1 MVFAITK
8 EPRPSANLY
17 PRPRFRPRENGTLSF
32 PLCRLMP
39 YTDGSAYS
47 ITDGIADGIS
57 DGIANDIGAALPSFI
72 CKCLFGAKVSAEGL
86 KNFHLISFQ

>member
-57 DGIANDIGAALPSFI
+57 DGIANDPRS
-72 CKCLFGAKVSAEGL
+72 SANVYSGPRFQL
-86 KNFHLISFQ
+86 KD